1 MQKVRDKV
9 SIDVN
14 LEEINEKIQKG
25 EEEQSYFGHTM
36 DGEIAMIRCL
46 NEVHRYCINPQNANS
61 DDPEISDDASDDSK
75 EYNLSDESDKIKE
88 ENEENDQVND
98 DDDASQNVKK
108 TKKKRRK
115 KKKGYTKSKTKDID
129 DR

>member
-1 MQKVRDKV
+1 MNAVYMQKVRDKV
-9 SIDVN
+9 SIDIN
-14 LEEINEKIQKG
+14 LEEINEKIQKD

-46 NEVHRYCINPQNANS
+46 NEVHCYCINPQNANG

-75 EYNLSDESDKIKE
+75 EYNLSDECDKNKE
-88 ENEENDQVND
+88 QNEENSQAND
-98 DDDASQNVKK
+98 DHDTSENVKK

-115 KKKGYTKSKTKDID
+115 KEE
-129 DR
+129 